1 MTDPLADFLTRLRNA
16 SASRKTEVRM
26 PYSKMVDQVAS
37 LLQREGFLE
46 HVEHKGRVP
55 RKVLV
60 ATLKY
65 IGGRPALESSRR
77 VSRPGRR
84 FYQPYREL
92 RSVKSGF
99 GISIIST
106 SEGLL
111 TNKEARKRKMGGE
124 ILCEVW

>member
-16 SASRKTEVRM
+16 SASQKAEVRM
-26 PYSKMVDQVAS
+26 PYSKMINAVAA
-37 LLQREGFLE
+37 LLLREGFLE
-46 HVEHKGRVP
+46 SVEHKGRAP
-55 RKVLV
+55 KKILV

-65 IGGRPALESSRR
+65 VNGRPALENLRR

-84 FYQPYREL
+84 FYLPYREL
-92 RSVKSGF
+92 RAVKSGF
-99 GISIIST
+99 GIAIIST

-111 TNKEARKRKMGGE
+111 TSKEARKRKVGGE